1 MEAKARG
8 KYMSVAPQKARLVI
22 DLIRGKRVD
31 EALTMLSLS
40 KKAVSR
46 DITKMLKSAVANA
59 ENNND
64 MDVDKLYV
72 KRAFVD
78 HGPTQKRMR
87 PRAMGR
93 GTQIRRRSSHITIV
107 IDEL

>member
-1 MEAKARG
+1 MEAKAAGR
-8 KYMSVAPQKARLVI
+8 YMGVAPQKARLVI
-22 DLIRGKRVD
+22 DLIRGKKVD
-31 EALTMLSLS
+31 EALTVLSLS

-59 ENNND
+59 ENTKNL
-64 MDVDKLYV
+64 DVDKLYV

-78 HGPTQKRMR
+78 HGPTLKRMR

-93 GTQIRRRSSHITIV
+93 GTQIRKRSSHITIV
-107 IDEL
+107 LDEL

>member
-1 MEAKARG
+1 
-8 KYMSVAPQKARLVI
+8 MSVAPQKARLVI

>member
-1 MEAKARG
+1 MG
-8 KYMSVAPQKARLVI
+8 VAPQKARLVI
-22 DLIRGKRVD
+22 DLIRGKKVD
-31 EALTMLSLS
+31 EALTVLSLS

-59 ENNND
+59 ENTKNL
-64 MDVDKLYV
+64 DVDKLYV

-78 HGPTQKRMR
+78 HGPILKRMR

-93 GTQIRRRSSHITIV
+93 GTQIKKRSSHITIV
-107 IDEL
+107 LDEL

>member
-1 MEAKARG
+1 MEAKAAGR
-8 KYMSVAPQKARLVI
+8 YLSVTPQKARLVI
-22 DLIRGKRVD
+22 DLIRGKKVD
-31 EALTMLSLS
+31 EALTVLSFS

-59 ENNND
+59 ENTKNL
-64 MDVDKLYV
+64 DVDKLYV

-78 HGPTQKRMR
+78 HGPTLKRMR

-93 GTQIRRRSSHITIV
+93 GTQIKRRSSHITIV
-107 IDEL
+107 LDEL